1 MNLFKIFTSF
11 ILVSLLNIN
20 PMMSQI
26 QNPRNIPYNWKT
38 DTTKRSVDLEE
49 IIVSL
54 PKGAFPKIDYPDFID
69 KKEGLENFF
78 KHEPVISVEI
88 NGEAKAYPLNM
99 LTIHEISNDTLGG
112 IPILPTFCP
121 LCNSGIVYDRRLN
134 FEGKQHE
141 LEFVVSG
148 MLRKSDMIMYDKQTE
163 SWWQQLMGHA
173 IAGAFNGA
181 ELTIIPSLIIS
192 VEAFFQRYPNGRIL
206 SKKTGNLQAEAQYGK
221 NYYEEYDDLA
231 SSPMEHYF
239 KNENIDKRLP
249 PMERIVD
256 VHAEGA
262 YKIYPFSKIAEKG
275 VINDTF
281 KSKNIVIFYQS
292 GTVSVLDK
300 KEISQSKD
308 IGAATVFNAEI
319 NNQVLT
325 FRKEGNKFKDDQ
337 TNSHWDI
344 TGKCVA
350 GSLKGSQLR
359 IEPHGNHFAFAWL
372 AFFPDSIVY

>member
-1 MNLFKIFTSF
+1 MG
-11 ILVSLLNIN
+11 
-20 PMMSQI
+20 QI
-26 QNPRNIPYNWKT
+26 QTPRNIPYNWKT
-38 DTTKRSVDLEE
+38 DTTKRSVELAE
-49 IIVSL
+49 ITVAL
-54 PKGAFPKIDYPDFID
+54 PKGAFPKIDYPEFMD
-69 KKEGLENFF
+69 KKEGLANFF

-121 LCNSGIVYDRRLN
+121 LCNAGIVYDRRLN
-134 FEGKQHE
+134 FEDKQHE

-163 SWWQQLMGHA
+163 TWWQQLMGHA

-181 ELTIIPSLIIS
+181 ELEIIPSLIIS

-206 SKKTGNLQAEAQYGK
+206 SKKTGNLQVEARYGK
-221 NYYEEYDDLA
+221 NYYEDYDDLA
-231 SSPMEHYF
+231 SSPMEGF
-239 KNENIDKRLP
+239 FNKENIDDRLP

-262 YKIYPFSKIAEKG
+262 YKVYPFSKIAEKG

-308 IGAATVFNAEI
+308 IGAATVFNREV

-325 FRKEGNKFKDDQ
+325 FKKEGNKFKDDQ
-337 TNSHWDI
+337 TKSEWDI
-344 TGKCVA
+344 TGKCIA

-372 AFFPDSIVY
+372 AFFPDSVIY